1 MVAKTNTI
9 PIQENHSVVKQFT
22 IAANFK
28 TDHNAPSEPPV
39 RSRNEQS
46 SSKPRSIQL
55 LIHMV
60 PPFVKENSPMF
71 YIQINGDAIWK
82 WREVYSRPRI
92 VFDLFQQS
100 ILPLGYELMGS
111 SRDRVG
117 NVVAV
122 NIRQDYLEQ

>member
-1 MVAKTNTI
+1 M
-9 PIQENHSVVKQFT
+9 
-22 IAANFK
+22 
-28 TDHNAPSEPPV
+28 
-39 RSRNEQS
+39 
-46 SSKPRSIQL
+46 

-60 PPFVKENSPMF
+60 PPFVNENSPMF
-71 YIQINGDAIWK
+71 HIQINGDAIWK